1 MAWGPQ
7 IFIKLLSGKH
17 LSFWKENKSEY
28 TVKKLKNEIF
38 KKTKLP
44 STWQYFVYNGKPFS
58 DNDLHLLND
67 LNIQKEATL
76 HLLLRWH
83 GVGCSCPGCNHIM
96 TLRNNKK
103 IKMASYDDYIN
114 NIDNYWISHSNNNI
128 SN

>member
-58 DNDLHLLND
+58 DNNLHLLND

-83 GVGCSCPGCNHIM
+83 GVGCPCPACNHIM
-96 TLRNNKK
+96 ILRNNKK
-103 IKMASYDDYIN
+103 IKMRSYNDYVKKSQ
-114 NIDNYWISHSNNNI
+114 NYCI
-128 SN
+128 SNDIIYN

>member
-1 MAWGPQ
+1 MTWGPQ
-7 IFIKLLSGKH
+7 IFIKLLNGKH
-17 LSFWKENKSEY
+17 LSFWKENKSDY
-28 TVKKLKNEIF
+28 TVKKLKSEIF

-44 STWQYFVYNGKPFS
+44 STWQYFTYSGKPFS

-67 LNIQKEATL
+67 LYIPKEATI

-83 GVGCSCPGCNHIM
+83 GVGCPCPGCNHIM

-103 IKMASYDDYIN
+103 IKMASYDDYVI
-114 NIDNYWISHSNNNI
+114 NI